1 MFAIGLSLP
10 IPELVE
16 DASNELP
23 GSFRLLT
30 QRLLDHLKELDR
42 QVDELELQ
50 IVQWHRQSAASS
62 KLAQGFCC
70 ISRSLP

>member
-1 MFAIGLSLP
+1 MYAIGRSFP
-10 IPELVE
+10 IPDLIE

-62 KLAQGFCC
+62 KLAQVLSKCL
-70 ISRSLP
+70 I

>member
-1 MFAIGLSLP
+1 MPATSYLDHFGW
-10 IPELVE
+10 
-16 DASNELP
+16 
-23 GSFRLLT
+23 LT

-62 KLAQGFCC
+62 KLAKILSKCL
-70 ISRSLP
+70 I